1 MKNTFKK
8 ISAIAAAAFVS
19 AALTIPTFSFAD
31 DPAPAP
37 ANPWVEGTDNC
48 LDLADNPYFN
58 KSLTIYNDVEGVY
71 AYVPEVT
78 YTYAV
83 STVTPSTG
91 STITD
96 KNGNQAVVKEGVENG
111 LLLVVDANGISSEP
125 TDSTST
131 ADTAIFQFSKKNTAV
146 QLDTQVDKD
155 GPYCRTITDPVY
167 VVYDATKFETAGVYR
182 YKISETTD
190 NYDDYG
196 ITRSSAGVVDRYVD
210 VYVHENPDSDD
221 GELEV
226 YGSVMFYE
234 NSSSINVETVKTD
247 GFTNKDDP
255 TYEKDDDEK
264 LIPDEQ
270 LDPNSDPT
278 TDKGDDL
285 YTFNYTVKK
294 VVKNSLIGTEAFPFV
309 VTVKN
314 SSFGATKD
322 EDKRNQY
329 FDFSTAEDKTTAAA
343 AIADAK
349 EKKNGVVNT
358 PDTEVL
364 LQNGEYLAL
373 TAVPA
378 NCTITVSETNNND
391 AVYEVTAVD
400 NKTSIKLTSNTIDKT
415 DAGKTTKFKTTD
427 DIGLP
432 LTNYAEDTDAK
443 PTASLTGTT
452 FTNTMKDISITGV
465 LFMVAPFALM
475 VAAAGLLIFV
485 VVRSRKR
492 DASDNAI

>member
-19 AALTIPTFSFAD
+19 AALTSPTFSFAD

-255 TYEKDDDEK
+255 TYEKDEDEK
-264 LIPDEQ
+264 LIPDKK

-278 TDKGDDL
+278 TDNGDDY
-285 YTFNYTVKK
+285 YTFNYVITKDIV
-294 VVKNSLIGTEAFPFV
+294 NSLITDAAFPFT
-309 VTVKN
+309 VTVTN
-314 SSFGATKD
+314 GQTGTGAA
-322 EDKRNQY
+322 EQY
-329 FDFSTAEDKTTAAA
+329 FKYSAAA
-343 AIADAK
+343 FTDTTDIVTPADTQGTVNPSNAP
-349 EKKNGVVNT
+349 VVSLK
-358 PDTEVL
+358 D
-364 LQNGEYLAL
+364 GESLSL
-373 TAVPA
+373 VAVPA
-378 NCTITVSETNNND
+378 NCLITVSEKNP
-391 AVYEVTAVD
+391 YTALFDV
-400 NKTSIKLTSNTIDKT
+400 L
-415 DAGKTTKFKTTD
+415 
-427 DIGLP
+427 
-432 LTNYAEDTDAK
+432 AEDTIYGQIIDKDDKVQLTQNDTAGFTAEALSNYSEDK
-443 PTASLTGTT
+443 TAVPEASLAITT